1 MKKAERRRKLLV
13 KMKKQKNQYSYY
25 VKLANNLCCKILGLS
40 IGVNELLSYAW
51 EMIERRFKGTGRN
64 VMPELKK

>member
-1 MKKAERRRKLLV
+1 
-13 KMKKQKNQYSYY
+13 MKKQKNQYSYY